1 MDWGWFGPG
10 GNQSCAGSLAPS
22 KRRRPVI
29 HPSCFRLLP
38 TYEAALLVAPTLA
51 SQRCS
56 GAPFAGAS
64 GFYRAS
70 ASMRRARSS
79 PRAMRPATAC
89 PPIILNRSGFEG
101 SSRLSRYLGLSPGGR
116 RFPRTV
122 PGRRPARRG
131 ATVRRSLPAPFRG
144 TVRAGAASCR
154 CGSSRANGPAVAFV
168 IRQLIHVY
176 MVVGT

>member
-38 TYEAALLVAPTLA
+38 TYEAALPVAPTLA

-70 ASMRRARSS
+70 ASMR
-79 PRAMRPATAC
+79 PVTAC
-89 PPIILNRSGFEG
+89 PPIILNRSEFEG